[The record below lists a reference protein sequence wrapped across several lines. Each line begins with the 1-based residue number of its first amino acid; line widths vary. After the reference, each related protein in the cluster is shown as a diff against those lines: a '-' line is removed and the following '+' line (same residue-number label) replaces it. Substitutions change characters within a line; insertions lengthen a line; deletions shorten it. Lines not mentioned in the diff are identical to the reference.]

1 MKKLEDLTVAVR
13 NLEAD
18 FVKFYEK
25 GQAAAGT
32 RLRKG
37 LSELRK
43 LAQDA
48 RKEIQETKHWLRML
62 SVCLAE
68 RKEELRI
75 MWQEAQELT
84 LIFGKILSSSRNS
97 DIK

>member
-1 MKKLEDLTVAVR
+1 MKKLEDLTQAVR

-25 GQAAAGT
+25 EQAAAGT

-43 LAQDA
+43 LAQDV
-48 RKEIQETKHWLRML
+48 RKEIQETKA
-62 SVCLAE
+62 S
-68 RKEELRI
+68 RKS
-75 MWQEAQELT
+75 
-84 LIFGKILSSSRNS
+84 K
-97 DIK
+97 

>member
-1 MKKLEDLTVAVR
+1 MKKLEDLTQAVR

-25 GQAAAGT
+25 EQAAAGT

-48 RKEIQETKHWLRML
+48 RKEIQETKA
-62 SVCLAE
+62 S
-68 RKEELRI
+68 RK
-75 MWQEAQELT
+75 AS
-84 LIFGKILSSSRNS
+84 KP
-97 DIK
+97 